1 MRFGAVFVHVE
12 RRECRFAASI
22 ARNMR
27 AAGWGWRRIG
37 RALRVSP
44 ARAERLAL
52 SGTMFA
58 RRWREE
64 MRRAA

>member
-1 MRFGAVFVHVE
+1 VRFGARFVRVE

-27 AAGWGWRRIG
+27 AAGWGWWRIG
-37 RALRVSP
+37 RALRMSP
-44 ARAERLAL
+44 ARAERLAQG
-52 SGTMFA
+52 GTLFA

>member
-1 MRFGAVFVHVE
+1 MRVE

-27 AAGWGWRRIG
+27 GAGWGWRRIG

-44 ARAERLAL
+44 ARAERLAT
-52 SGTMFA
+52 SEMAFA
-58 RRWREE
+58 RRWRDE
-64 MRRAA
+64 MREAA